1 MLWKNV
7 IVLVMQEFGQSE
19 LQTPGRWIAYKTA
32 TKTQI
37 LDKLGL
43 YITHLE
49 NAASI
54 QVTEQKNAIELKV
67 IWINGKIQKYWLTY
81 VFISNVEIL
90 RHWNTGLVSS
100 GVSLTKV
107 PI

>member
-1 MLWKNV
+1 
-7 IVLVMQEFGQSE
+7 MQEFGQSE
-19 LQTPGRWIAYKTA
+19 LLTPGRWIAYKTA

-49 NAASI
+49 NAALI

-67 IWINGKIQKYWLTY
+67 I
-81 VFISNVEIL
+81 
-90 RHWNTGLVSS
+90 
-100 GVSLTKV
+100 
-107 PI
+107 

>member
-1 MLWKNV
+1 
-7 IVLVMQEFGQSE
+7 MQEFGQSE

-54 QVTEQKNAIELKV
+54 QVTEQKNAIQLKV
-67 IWINGKIQKYWLTY
+67 I
-81 VFISNVEIL
+81 
-90 RHWNTGLVSS
+90 
-100 GVSLTKV
+100 
-107 PI
+107 